1 MHLVEVRGIEPLSE
15 IISPQTSTSVCH
27 RLNFPT
33 ENSDDRKLTDGSF
46 INAGLPQSLSNPV
59 AYANRRVGRPDLM
72 TLIAGRTGDSRVN
85 VAPLGS
91 LQRIISCV

>member
-1 MHLVEVRGIEPLSE
+1 MVEVRGIEPLSE

-27 RLNFPT
+27 RLKFPT
-33 ENSDDRKLTDGSF
+33 VNSDDRKLTAGSF
-46 INAGLPQSLSNPV
+46 ISAELPQSLGSSGP
-59 AYANRRVGRPDLM
+59 YANRRVGRPDLM
-72 TLIAGRTGDSRVN
+72 TLITGGTGDSRVN

>member
-1 MHLVEVRGIEPLSE
+1 
-15 IISPQTSTSVCH
+15 
-27 RLNFPT
+27 
-33 ENSDDRKLTDGSF
+33 
-46 INAGLPQSLSNPV
+46 LPQSLSNPV

-72 TLIAGRTGDSRVN
+72 TLITGGTGDSRVN